1 MIPCPHCRQLHPPGT
16 TFCPMTGQP
25 LAAAPPQPMPP
36 VQPPQMQMQMQMP
49 PPQMQMP
56 PPGAHIPHN
65 YPLAISEPGLGTA
78 IGLLMRTMPYAM
90 VRFGVSMLAS
100 ILTIVFWVIALGG
113 GAWLG
118 AKVAPA
124 VGWIWAIG
132 FLVAFGFFWRLIL
145 RYILYLIK
153 CGHIAVLTELITKG
167 QVANG
172 NEGMFAYGKRIVTER
187 FGQVN
192 ALFVVD
198 MLVQGVVRTF
208 NRTLDF
214 IGSLLPVEAL
224 RQLIAIVQAVVRAA
238 TTYIDETIF
247 SYGLAREERNPW
259 ASARDG
265 LIYYAQNAKPILKT
279 SVGIVLIDYAISFV
293 VWLVM
298 LAPAYAIS
306 RALPKEMLLASIIA
320 WVIAFLFAGSIRA
333 SFVRPLF
340 LIMVM
345 VKFHLSVRGQPIN
358 VEWQQR
364 LESVSDKFREI
375 TSKIASGW
383 SPAPAQ
389 PAHPQPPVQ
398 PQPPQ
403 IPPRSAA

>member
-1 MIPCPHCRQLHPPGT
+1 MNGPP
-16 TFCPMTGQP
+16 
-25 LAAAPPQPMPP
+25 LPP
-36 VQPPQMQMQMQMP
+36 VR
-49 PPQMQMP
+49 
-56 PPGAHIPHN
+56 HN
-65 YPLAISEPGLGTA
+65 YPLAIQEPGFGTA
-78 IGLLMRTMPYAM
+78 FGLLMRTLPYAL
-90 VRFGVSMLAS
+90 VRFGVSLLAS
-100 ILTIVFWVIALGG
+100 LLTIVFWVIALGG

-132 FLVAFGFFWRLIL
+132 FLIAFGFFWRLFL
-145 RYILYLIK
+145 RYVLYLIK
-153 CGHIAVLTELITKG
+153 CGHIAVLTELIVKG
-167 QVANG
+167 QIANG

-192 ALFVVD
+192 ALFAVGLV
-198 MLVQGVVRTF
+198 VQGVVRAF

-214 IGSLLPVEAL
+214 IGNLLPVEAL
-224 RQLIAIVQAVVRAA
+224 RQLIHLVQAVIRAA

-265 LIYYAQNAKPILKT
+265 IIYYAQNAKPILKT
-279 SVGIVLIDYAISFV
+279 SVGIVLIDYLLSFV
-293 VWLVM
+293 VWLIM

-320 WVIAFLFAGSIRA
+320 WVIALLFAGSVRA

-345 VKFHLSVRGQPIN
+345 VKFHLSIRGQPIN
-358 VEWQQR
+358 VEWEQR
-364 LESVSDKFREI
+364 LESISEKFREI
-375 TSKIASGW
+375 TAKVFSPPPPPV
-383 SPAPAQ
+383 PAPV
-389 PAHPQPPVQ
+389 PP
-398 PQPPQ
+398 PPPQ
-403 IPPRSAA
+403 AVA

>member
-1 MIPCPHCRQLHPPGT
+1 
-16 TFCPMTGQP
+16 MTGQP
-25 LAAAPPQPMPP
+25 LAAAPQQQMPP
-36 VQPPQMQMQMQMP
+36 PQMQMQMP

-56 PPGAHIPHN
+56 PPQMQMPPPGGYNIPHN
-65 YPLAISEPGLGTA
+65 YPLAIGQPGLGTA

-145 RYILYLIK
+145 RYVLYLIK

-167 QVANG
+167 HIANG

-214 IGSLLPVEAL
+214 IGSLFPVEAL
-224 RQLIAIVQAVVRAA
+224 RQLIAIVQAVIRAA

-247 SYGLAREERNPW
+247 SYGLAREEKNPW

-293 VWLVM
+293 VWLIM

-320 WVIAFLFAGSIRA
+320 WVIAFLFAGAVRA

-345 VKFHLSVRGQPIN
+345 VKFHLSVRGQPIS

-364 LESVSDKFREI
+364 LESISDKFKEI
-375 TSKIASGW
+375 TSKIVTGW
-383 SPAPAQ
+383 PQAPHAPQ
-389 PAHPQPPVQ
+389 PQPQPPMA
-398 PQPPQ
+398 PPPPPQ